1 MSRTMQSRPMLPDTL
16 NLAER
21 AALAINAMAS
31 LRDERL
37 AGLMYFTARYDEDPP
52 TAYHDPWDYG
62 DGTGRY
68 VDALVLAH
76 VMTGSEQALDVAQEM
91 GESLIAWQGDNG
103 LSWWPEAPETLPGL
117 TNDMKQLRDW
127 KPDERVAE
135 IGMTQRGT
143 LMGLTS
149 LYLLTGDERYRRH
162 AQALVDGLKQVAL
175 GNSGYRFMPE
185 IAYRQGGWRHTSES
199 VSDGTSEWNAA
210 TVLQLLRF
218 YEATGYE
225 ASLDLAGGLIRF
237 ILHRAEGFEL
247 DGSFHKTQGF
257 WSHFHSKVAV
267 VPGIIRYGLITH
279 QPEYV
284 AWGRQA
290 YDAAKR
296 WGTDFGWFPE
306 DITNLRR
313 CETCGITDMLEA
325 AIALGLHV
333 APNYLDDAER
343 YGRNHLVESQ
353 VLGTDWATRIP
364 RRRFDRAQVMGARR
378 WCDRDIVCR
387 SAGSF
392 AGWSAPND
400 LFEASR
406 FQLMACCNAAGT
418 RALYDLWH
426 YATDDD
432 GHPCRVHMAFSRPTP
447 WADVVSFRPYTGC
460 VEIRMKAPRDV
471 AVRIPGWVPWAEVAA
486 TVDDNPAR
494 FERKGGYLWLYGL
507 QPGDVARISYPLRAE
522 SRSYVLGDD
531 TYQAGFKGDTVVNVS
546 PSGYFSPL
554 YQRDQYLS
562 SEPHRSEQLWHLP
575 AREIESGLSLG
586 WVRAI

>member
-1 MSRTMQSRPMLPDTL
+1 MAVTSTITRADTL
-16 NLAER
+16 NLAGR

-37 AGLMYFTARYDEDPP
+37 GGLMYFTARYDEDPP

-62 DGTGRY
+62 DGTGRC

-76 VMTGSEQALDVAQEM
+76 VMTASEQALSVAQEM
-91 GESLIAWQGDNG
+91 GEALIAWQGEMG
-103 LSWWPEAPETLPGL
+103 LSWWPEAPETLPGI
-117 TNDMKQLRDW
+117 TNDMKRLRDW
-127 KPDERVAE
+127 KPEERVAE

-149 LYLLTGDERYRRH
+149 LYLLTGDEHYRRH
-162 AQALVDGLKQVAL
+162 AQALVDGLNQVAL
-175 GNSGYRFMPE
+175 GDSSYRFMPE
-185 IAYRQGGWRHTSES
+185 IAYRPGGWRYTSEP
-199 VSDGTSEWNAA
+199 VSDGTSEWSAA
-210 TVLQLLRF
+210 TVLPLLRF
-218 YEATGYE
+218 YEATGYQP
-225 ASLDLAGGLIRF
+225 SLDLAGGLIRF
-237 ILHRAEGFEL
+237 ILHRAEGFDL

-267 VPGIIRYGLITH
+267 ISGIIRYGLTTC

-325 AIALGLHV
+325 AIMLGLHV
-333 APNYLDDAER
+333 APGYLDDAEC

-353 VLGTDWATRIP
+353 FLGTDWATRIP
-364 RRRFDRAQVMGARR
+364 RRRFDRTQVMGARR
-378 WCDRDIVCR
+378 WCDRDIVSR
-387 SAGSF
+387 STGSF

-426 YATDDD
+426 CATDDD
-432 GHPCRVHMAFSRPTP
+432 GHHCRVHMAFSRPTA
-447 WADVVSFRPYTGC
+447 WGDVVGYQPFAGRLD
-460 VEIRMKAPRDV
+460 VHMKVPRSLS
-471 AVRIPGWVPWAEVAA
+471 VRIPGWAAWSEVQ
-486 TVDDNPAR
+486 VSVNDQPAQY
-494 FERKGGYLWLYGL
+494 ERQGAYARLPQL
-507 QPGDVARISYPLRAE
+507 QAGDVVSVRYPLPIE
-522 SRSYVLGDD
+522 SRTYRLGDD
-531 TYQAGFKGDTVVNVS
+531 MGVATYKGATAVNIT
-546 PSGYFSPL
+546 PGGTFWPL
-554 YQRDQYLS
+554 YRRDHYLG
-562 SEPHRSEQLWHLP
+562 SEPPQAEQLWHLP
-575 AREIESGLSLG
+575 AREITSGL
-586 WVRAI
+586 